1 MAKSG
6 RKRKRAEKSKTK
18 LRQSIKLP
26 KNLNETQTKITAKK
40 IVVADQL
47 KSKDSNTETKVTKKK
62 IGIKDLISKLSHYS
76 TSIKSEALDGLL
88 ELLKAYPDLCQSEL
102 CPLLMAICPLNT
114 HIESKI
120 RQNSRTIFQLIL
132 QNCRSETH
140 IQPLSSMIVAH
151 LCCALSHLD
160 FNIQLD
166 GLKFLDIILDLCS
179 IVVTMNSQLILPN
192 CLNQIGLK
200 SKSSD
205 KTNSKLT
212 VLQWKTE
219 VLQRVYKILMLVQQ
233 GSQKVVENGPT
244 KNYSSDAFYMNLT
257 IVQPQNS
264 LTLKDITEHQNKSET
279 TDFVHFQQELKS
291 ILFDCWIEAINQQ
304 DRQTGKQK
312 ISLIKEASVPT
323 LSVIIELLLIIQDS
337 HKEEKLMLGITK
349 NFPFEML
356 PTAKKENNVDIEE
369 LNLNICILVLNTNGY
384 EEMVTKYLSNF
395 QVKSSARASQ
405 VATILLNM
413 PTKENQE
420 LHPII
425 HQLATKFAHNE
436 NVANLMLALSSNENE
451 SNVNVWIES
460 LPEIICSAKVT
471 KSHLE
476 AIRMLFKRRNEV
488 MLSAFQNMI
497 FSAPE
502 SLKQLGLLDQVWRV
516 LAILKPSKIPEESL
530 MSAIQKS
537 NMNSSTKNYVCNL
550 MLTSR

>member
-1 MAKSG
+1 M
-6 RKRKRAEKSKTK
+6 
-18 LRQSIKLP
+18 
-26 KNLNETQTKITAKK
+26 
-40 IVVADQL
+40 
-47 KSKDSNTETKVTKKK
+47 
-62 IGIKDLISKLSHYS
+62 
-76 TSIKSEALDGLL
+76 
-88 ELLKAYPDLCQSEL
+88 
-102 CPLLMAICPLNT
+102 
-114 HIESKI
+114 
-120 RQNSRTIFQLIL
+120 
-132 QNCRSETH
+132 
-140 IQPLSSMIVAH
+140 
-151 LCCALSHLD
+151 
-160 FNIQLD
+160 
-166 GLKFLDIILDLCS
+166 
-179 IVVTMNSQLILPN
+179 
-192 CLNQIGLK
+192 
-200 SKSSD
+200 
-205 KTNSKLT
+205 
-212 VLQWKTE
+212 
-219 VLQRVYKILMLVQQ
+219 
-233 GSQKVVENGPT
+233 
-244 KNYSSDAFYMNLT
+244 
-257 IVQPQNS
+257 
-264 LTLKDITEHQNKSET
+264 TLKDITEHQNKSET

-369 LNLNICILVLNTNGY
+369 LNLNICLLVLNTNGY

-395 QVKSSARASQ
+395 QVNSSARASQ
-405 VATILLNM
+405 VATILLKM

-436 NVANLMLALSSNENE
+436 NVANLMLALSSDENE

-497 FSAPE
+497 TLRKFVENTQSSFSHFF
-502 SLKQLGLLDQVWRV
+502 LLFQLL
-516 LAILKPSKIPEESL
+516 
-530 MSAIQKS
+530 
-537 NMNSSTKNYVCNL
+537 NH
-550 MLTSR
+550 

>member
-1 MAKSG
+1 M
-6 RKRKRAEKSKTK
+6 
-18 LRQSIKLP
+18 
-26 KNLNETQTKITAKK
+26 
-40 IVVADQL
+40 
-47 KSKDSNTETKVTKKK
+47 
-62 IGIKDLISKLSHYS
+62 
-76 TSIKSEALDGLL
+76 
-88 ELLKAYPDLCQSEL
+88 
-102 CPLLMAICPLNT
+102 
-114 HIESKI
+114 
-120 RQNSRTIFQLIL
+120 
-132 QNCRSETH
+132 
-140 IQPLSSMIVAH
+140 
-151 LCCALSHLD
+151 
-160 FNIQLD
+160 
-166 GLKFLDIILDLCS
+166 
-179 IVVTMNSQLILPN
+179 
-192 CLNQIGLK
+192 
-200 SKSSD
+200 
-205 KTNSKLT
+205 
-212 VLQWKTE
+212 
-219 VLQRVYKILMLVQQ
+219 
-233 GSQKVVENGPT
+233 
-244 KNYSSDAFYMNLT
+244 
-257 IVQPQNS
+257 
-264 LTLKDITEHQNKSET
+264 TLKDITEHQNKSET

-304 DRQTGKQK
+304 DRGAGKQK

-369 LNLNICILVLNTNGY
+369 LNLNICLLVLNTNGY

-405 VATILLNM
+405 VATILLKM
-413 PTKENQE
+413 PTKETQE

-497 FSAPE
+497 TLRKFVENTHSSFSHF
-502 SLKQLGLLDQVWRV
+502 SFFF
-516 LAILKPSKIPEESL
+516 
-530 MSAIQKS
+530 
-537 NMNSSTKNYVCNL
+537 SS
-550 MLTSR
+550 

>member
-1 MAKSG
+1 M
-6 RKRKRAEKSKTK
+6 
-18 LRQSIKLP
+18 
-26 KNLNETQTKITAKK
+26 
-40 IVVADQL
+40 
-47 KSKDSNTETKVTKKK
+47 
-62 IGIKDLISKLSHYS
+62 
-76 TSIKSEALDGLL
+76 
-88 ELLKAYPDLCQSEL
+88 
-102 CPLLMAICPLNT
+102 
-114 HIESKI
+114 
-120 RQNSRTIFQLIL
+120 
-132 QNCRSETH
+132 
-140 IQPLSSMIVAH
+140 
-151 LCCALSHLD
+151 
-160 FNIQLD
+160 
-166 GLKFLDIILDLCS
+166 
-179 IVVTMNSQLILPN
+179 
-192 CLNQIGLK
+192 
-200 SKSSD
+200 
-205 KTNSKLT
+205 
-212 VLQWKTE
+212 
-219 VLQRVYKILMLVQQ
+219 
-233 GSQKVVENGPT
+233 
-244 KNYSSDAFYMNLT
+244 
-257 IVQPQNS
+257 
-264 LTLKDITEHQNKSET
+264 TLKDITEHQNKSET

-304 DRQTGKQK
+304 DRGAGKQK

-356 PTAKKENNVDIEE
+356 PTAKKENNVDIEN
-369 LNLNICILVLNTNGY
+369 LNLNICLLALNTNGY

-405 VATILLNM
+405 VATILLKM

-497 FSAPE
+497 TLRKFVENTQSSFSHFFPSFSAPE

>member
-1 MAKSG
+1 M
-6 RKRKRAEKSKTK
+6 
-18 LRQSIKLP
+18 
-26 KNLNETQTKITAKK
+26 
-40 IVVADQL
+40 
-47 KSKDSNTETKVTKKK
+47 
-62 IGIKDLISKLSHYS
+62 
-76 TSIKSEALDGLL
+76 
-88 ELLKAYPDLCQSEL
+88 
-102 CPLLMAICPLNT
+102 
-114 HIESKI
+114 
-120 RQNSRTIFQLIL
+120 
-132 QNCRSETH
+132 
-140 IQPLSSMIVAH
+140 
-151 LCCALSHLD
+151 
-160 FNIQLD
+160 
-166 GLKFLDIILDLCS
+166 
-179 IVVTMNSQLILPN
+179 
-192 CLNQIGLK
+192 
-200 SKSSD
+200 
-205 KTNSKLT
+205 
-212 VLQWKTE
+212 
-219 VLQRVYKILMLVQQ
+219 
-233 GSQKVVENGPT
+233 
-244 KNYSSDAFYMNLT
+244 
-257 IVQPQNS
+257 
-264 LTLKDITEHQNKSET
+264 TLKDITEHQNKSET

-369 LNLNICILVLNTNGY
+369 LNLNICLLVLNTNGY

-405 VATILLNM
+405 VATILLKM

-497 FSAPE
+497 TLRKFVENTQSSFSHFFPSFSAPE